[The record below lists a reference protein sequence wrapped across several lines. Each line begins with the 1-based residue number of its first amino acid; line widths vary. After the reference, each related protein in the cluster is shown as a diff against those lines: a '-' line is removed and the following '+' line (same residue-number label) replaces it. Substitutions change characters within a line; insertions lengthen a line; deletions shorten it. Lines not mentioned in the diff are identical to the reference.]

1 VLKGFDETSSLA
13 ALLSSAADLIEGRVD
28 AAVAN
33 GVHWRARLAL
43 TAALLHFPELEVE
56 LELLGSGHNADLMEG
71 HLDALWIGMHQ
82 ASESLSSRVPLLFA
96 RWPADVSRDE

>member
-43 TAALLHFPELEVE
+43 IAALLHFPELELE
-56 LELLGSGHNADLMEG
+56 LELLGSGHNADLTES
-71 HLDALWIGMHQ
+71 HLDALWIGMHW

-96 RWPADVSRDE
+96 CCPADVSRDE